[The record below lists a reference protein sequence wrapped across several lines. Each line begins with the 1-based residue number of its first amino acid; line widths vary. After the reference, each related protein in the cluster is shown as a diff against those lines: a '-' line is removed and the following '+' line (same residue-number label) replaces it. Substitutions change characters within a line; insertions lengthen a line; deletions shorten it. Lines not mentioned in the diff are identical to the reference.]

1 MITVDLYRNERK
13 LITGY
18 KVSGHAGYAEAGYD
32 IYCSA
37 VSALTQAPVM
47 GLERYL
53 KLKPSYRIS
62 EEDGVFEVALNSEPD
77 DLTEAIFMTMFYG
90 IDSIARQCPKYVRIK
105 EHRR

>member
-1 MITVDLYRNERK
+1 MITVDLYRNEQE

-18 KVSGHAGYAEAGYD
+18 KVSGHAGYAEEGYD

-53 KLKPSYRIS
+53 KLKPSYRVS
-62 EEDGVFEVALNSEPD
+62 QEDGVLEVTLNSEPN
-77 DLTEAIFMTMFYG
+77 DLTEAILATMFYG
-90 IDSIARQCPKYVRIK
+90 VESIARQCPKYVRIK

>member
-1 MITVDLYRNERK
+1 MITVDLYRNGQG

-18 KVSGHAGYAEAGYD
+18 QVSGHAGYAEAGQD
-32 IYCSA
+32 IICSA

-53 KLKPSYRIS
+53 KLKPSYTFN
-62 EEDGVFEVALNSEPD
+62 EDDGILKVALNSAPD
-77 DLTEAIFMTMFYG
+77 GLTQAILETMLCG
-90 IDSIARQCPKYVRIK
+90 LDSIARQCPQYVRIK